1 MTSRI
6 ERVHAREVFD
16 SRGRPTVEVEATCA
30 GARPGRAMVPSGA
43 STGRFEAVE
52 LRDRGDSRLDGLGV
66 RQAVRNVC
74 TEIAAAI
81 VGLDAGDQAA
91 IDQRLIELDGTPQ
104 KSRLGANAILGTSLA
119 VAYASAEARG
129 LTPVARFREI
139 WTHISSPLPPGEGGR
154 RPGEGS
160 AASESHSRTDLQT
173 SPSPMQSASNVDR
186 VPHPLPKGEG
196 TAASRTRDLG
206 RRMLLPLPM
215 VNMISGG
222 LHAGRQLEFQDFLIL
237 PVGATS
243 YSQAFEWIVTIYR
256 RLGRV
261 LTDRGHEG
269 ILIGDEGGYG
279 PKLRSNE
286 EAIELV
292 IAAIEAAGLKPGA
305 DVAIG
310 LDVAS
315 THFFEDGHYCLPSV
329 SPSPLSAEQMVDLLE
344 RWVNRY
350 PIISL
355 EDPLAEDDWAG
366 WRLITERLGHRVQ
379 LIGDDLFVTNV
390 ARLREGIERGV
401 ANSVLIKLNQIGT
414 LSETLA
420 TLKLALDHGYLPV
433 VSARSGETEDATI
446 ADLVAATGAGQL
458 KVGSV
463 ARSER
468 LAKYNQLLRLEEML
482 GTEASYLGGAIFSSL
497 ASR

>member
-1 MTSRI
+1 MI
-6 ERVHAREVFD
+6 
-16 SRGRPTVEVEATCA
+16 
-30 GARPGRAMVPSGA
+30 
-43 STGRFEAVE
+43 
-52 LRDRGDSRLDGLGV
+52 
-66 RQAVRNVC
+66 
-74 TEIAAAI
+74 
-81 VGLDAGDQAA
+81 GLDADDQAE
-91 IDQRLIELDGTPQ
+91 IDRRLIELDGTPQ

-129 LTPVARFREI
+129 LTAVARFREI
-139 WTHISSPLPPGEGGR
+139 WENVGR
-154 RPGEGS
+154 SLR
-160 AASESHSRTDLQT
+160 
-173 SPSPMQSASNVDR
+173 DR
-186 VPHPLPKGEG
+186 NSGHGV
-196 TAASRTRDLG
+196 TRLHELG
-206 RRMLLPLPM
+206 QRMLLPLPM

-243 YSQAFEWIVTIYR
+243 YSQAFEWIVTVYR

-261 LTDRGHEG
+261 LTERGHEG

-279 PKLRSNE
+279 PKLHTNE

-292 IAAIEAAGLKPGA
+292 VAAIEAAGLKPGS

-315 THFFEDGHYCLPSV
+315 THFFENGQYRLPSV
-329 SPSPLSAEQMVDLLE
+329 SSSPLSAEQMVDLLE
-344 RWVNRY
+344 GWVTRY

-355 EDPLAEDDWAG
+355 EDPLAEDDWIG
-366 WRLITERLGHRVQ
+366 WKLITERLGSRVQ

-390 ARLREGIERGV
+390 ARLREGIDRGV

-420 TLKLALDHGYLPV
+420 TLKLALDNGYWPV

-446 ADLVAATGAGQL
+446 ADLVVATGAGQL

-468 LAKYNQLLRLEEML
+468 LAKYNQLLRLEESL
-482 GTEASYLGGAIFSSL
+482 GAEAGYLGGTILGSAVARHRPPFGRGS
-497 ASR
+497 

>member
-1 MTSRI
+1 MTSTRI

-16 SRGRPTVEVEATCA
+16 SRGKPTVEVEVTCA
-30 GARPGRAMVPSGA
+30 GSRPGRAMVPSGA

-52 LRDRGDSRLDGLGV
+52 LRDRDASRLDGLGV
-66 RQAVRNVC
+66 REAVRNVC
-74 TEIAAAI
+74 TEISSALI
-81 VGLDAGDQAA
+81 GLDADDQTE
-91 IDQRLIELDGTPQ
+91 IDRRLIELDGTPQ

-129 LTPVARFREI
+129 VTPVARFREI
-139 WTHISSPLPPGEGGR
+139 WTDVGQVFNLPVSQKSGQVEN
-154 RPGEGS
+154 
-160 AASESHSRTDLQT
+160 L
-173 SPSPMQSASNVDR
+173 
-186 VPHPLPKGEG
+186 PH
-196 TAASRTRDLG
+196 DLG

-243 YSQAFEWIVTIYR
+243 YSQAFEWIVTVYR

-261 LTDRGHEG
+261 LSERGHEG

-279 PKLRSNE
+279 PKLRTNE

-292 IAAIEAAGLKPGA
+292 VAAIEAAGLKPGS

-315 THFFEDGHYCLPSV
+315 THFFENGQYRLPTV
-329 SPSPLSAEQMVDLLE
+329 SSPPLSAEQMVDLLE
-344 RWVNRY
+344 QWVARY

-355 EDPLAEDDWAG
+355 EDPLAEDDWSG
-366 WRLITERLGHRVQ
+366 WKLITERLGNRVQ

-401 ANSVLIKLNQIGT
+401 GNSVLIKLNQIGT

-420 TLKLALDHGYLPV
+420 TLKLALDNGYWPV

-446 ADLVAATGAGQL
+446 ADLVVATGAGQL

-468 LAKYNQLLRLEEML
+468 LAKYNQLLRLEETL
-482 GTEASYLGGAIFSSL
+482 RADAGYLGGAIFRSL
-497 ASR
+497 NPGVPKRC

>member
-1 MTSRI
+1 
-6 ERVHAREVFD
+6 
-16 SRGRPTVEVEATCA
+16 
-30 GARPGRAMVPSGA
+30 MVPSGA

-66 RQAVRNVC
+66 RHAVANVC
-74 TEIAAAI
+74 TEIASVLI
-81 VGLDAGDQAA
+81 GLDANDQAE
-91 IDQRLIELDGTPQ
+91 IDRRLIELDGTPQ

-129 LTPVARFREI
+129 LSAVARFREI
-139 WTHISSPLPPGEGGR
+139 WENHHRRAGGVSPPVNSSVTVVRPTGGLTPSDRLGE
-154 RPGEGS
+154 
-160 AASESHSRTDLQT
+160 
-173 SPSPMQSASNVDR
+173 
-186 VPHPLPKGEG
+186 K
-196 TAASRTRDLG
+196 
-206 RRMLLPLPM
+206 MLLPLPM

-243 YSQAFEWIVTIYR
+243 YSQAFEWIVMVYR

-261 LTDRGHEG
+261 LTERGHEG

-279 PKLRSNE
+279 PKLRTNE
-286 EAIELV
+286 EAIEFV
-292 IAAIEAAGLKPGA
+292 VAAIEAAGLKPGS

-315 THFFEDGHYCLPSV
+315 THFFEEGRYRLPSV
-329 SPSPLSAEQMVDLLE
+329 SSSPLTAEQMVDLLE
-344 RWVNRY
+344 RWVTRY

-355 EDPLAEDDWAG
+355 EDALAEDDWDG
-366 WRLITERLGHRVQ
+366 WRLITERLGQRVQ

-390 ARLREGIERGV
+390 ARLQEGIERGV

-420 TLKLALDHGYLPV
+420 TLKLALDNGYWPV

-446 ADLVAATGAGQL
+446 ADLVVATGAGQL

-468 LAKYNQLLRLEEML
+468 LAKYNQLLRLEESL
-482 GTEASYLGGAIFSSL
+482 AGEAGYLGGAIFT
-497 ASR
+497 R

>member
-1 MTSRI
+1 MTASRI

-16 SRGRPTVEVEATCA
+16 SRGKPTVEVEVTCA

-52 LRDRGDSRLDGLGV
+52 LRDRGDMRLDGMGV

-74 TEIAAAI
+74 TEIASVLI
-81 VGLDAGDQAA
+81 GLDAADQAE
-91 IDQRLIELDGTPQ
+91 IDRRLIELDGTLQ
-104 KSRLGANAILGTSLA
+104 KSRLGANAILGASLA

-129 LTPVARFREI
+129 ESPVARFREI
-139 WTHISSPLPPGEGGR
+139 WNTVPLSAGR
-154 RPGEGS
+154 QVS
-160 AASESHSRTDLQT
+160 AGRQAET
-173 SPSPMQSASNVDR
+173 
-186 VPHPLPKGEG
+186 
-196 TAASRTRDLG
+196 SRTRELG
-206 RRMLLPLPM
+206 SRMLLPLPM

-243 YSQAFEWIVTIYR
+243 YSQAFEWIVMVYR

-261 LTDRGHEG
+261 LTERGHEG

-279 PKLRSNE
+279 PKLKTNE
-286 EAIELV
+286 EAIDLIV
-292 IAAIEAAGLKPGA
+292 AAIETAGLKAGS

-315 THFFEDGHYCLPSV
+315 THFFEDGQYRLPSV
-329 SPSPLSAEQMVDLLE
+329 SSSPLSAEQMVDLLE
-344 RWVNRY
+344 GWVERY

-355 EDPLAEDDWAG
+355 EDPLAEDDWTG
-366 WRLITERLGHRVQ
+366 WRLMTERLGDRVQ

-390 ARLREGIERGV
+390 ARLTEGIERGV
-401 ANSVLIKLNQIGT
+401 GNSVLIKLNQIGT

-420 TLKLALDHGYLPV
+420 TLRLAIDNGYLPV

-446 ADLVAATGAGQL
+446 ADLVVATGAGQL

-468 LAKYNQLLRLEEML
+468 LAKYNQLLRLEESL
-482 GTEASYLGGAIFSSL
+482 GSEAGYLGGTIFDPNDESPRS
-497 ASR
+497 ARVS

>member
-1 MTSRI
+1 
-6 ERVHAREVFD
+6 
-16 SRGRPTVEVEATCA
+16 
-30 GARPGRAMVPSGA
+30 MVPSGA

-66 RQAVRNVC
+66 RQAVRSVR
-74 TEIAAAI
+74 TEIASALI
-81 VGLDAGDQAA
+81 GLDADDQAE
-91 IDQRLIELDGTPQ
+91 IDRRLIELDGTPQ

-129 LTPVARFREI
+129 LSAVSRFREI
-139 WTHISSPLPPGEGGR
+139 WDAVRQDSNLPISNKAGQVENL
-154 RPGEGS
+154 
-160 AASESHSRTDLQT
+160 SHEL
-173 SPSPMQSASNVDR
+173 
-186 VPHPLPKGEG
+186 G
-196 TAASRTRDLG
+196 TQ
-206 RRMLLPLPM
+206 MLLPLPM

-243 YSQAFEWIVTIYR
+243 YSQAFDWIVAVYR

-261 LTDRGHEG
+261 LTERGHEG

-279 PKLRSNE
+279 PKLRTNE
-286 EAIELV
+286 EAIEFV
-292 IAAIEAAGLKPGA
+292 VAAIEAAGLKPGIE
-305 DVAIG
+305 VAIG

-315 THFFEDGHYCLPSV
+315 THFFEEGRYRLPSV
-329 SPSPLSAEQMVDLLE
+329 SSSPLSAGQMVDLLE
-344 RWVNRY
+344 SWVARY

-355 EDPLAEDDWAG
+355 EDPLAEDDWDG
-366 WRLITERLGHRVQ
+366 WRLITERLGNRIQ
-379 LIGDDLFVTNV
+379 LIGDDFFVTNV
-390 ARLREGIERGV
+390 ARLREGIDRGV

-420 TLKLALDHGYLPV
+420 TLKLAIDHGYWPV

-446 ADLVAATGAGQL
+446 ADLVVATGAGQL

-468 LAKYNQLLRLEEML
+468 LAKYNQLLRLEESL
-482 GTEASYLGGAIFSSL
+482 ASEAGYLGGAIFT
-497 ASR
+497 R

>member
-1 MTSRI
+1 
-6 ERVHAREVFD
+6 
-16 SRGRPTVEVEATCA
+16 
-30 GARPGRAMVPSGA
+30 MVPSGA

-52 LRDRGDSRLDGLGV
+52 LRDRDVSRLDGLGV
-66 RQAVRNVC
+66 RQAVANVC
-74 TEIAAAI
+74 TEIASELI
-81 VGLDAGDQAA
+81 GLDADDQAE
-91 IDQRLIELDGTPQ
+91 IDRRLIELDGTPQ

-129 LTPVARFREI
+129 LSAVARFHEI
-139 WTHISSPLPPGEGGR
+139 WETHHRRTGGVSPRLKSGGV
-154 RPGEGS
+154 
-160 AASESHSRTDLQT
+160 TDQPTRGVT
-173 SPSPMQSASNVDR
+173 SPVRQHCAE
-186 VPHPLPKGEG
+186 LG
-196 TAASRTRDLG
+196 T
-206 RRMLLPLPM
+206 RMLLPLPM

-222 LHAGRQLEFQDFLIL
+222 LHAGRQLEIQDFLIL
-237 PVGATS
+237 PVGAKS
-243 YSQAFEWIVTIYR
+243 YSQAFEWIVTVYR

-261 LTDRGHEG
+261 LSDHGHEG

-279 PKLRSNE
+279 PKLGTNE

-292 IAAIEAAGLKPGA
+292 VAAIEASGLKPGS
-305 DVAIG
+305 DVSIG

-315 THFFEDGHYCLPSV
+315 THFFDDGRYHLPSV
-329 SPSPLSAEQMVDLLE
+329 SSSPLTSEQMVDLLE
-344 RWVNRY
+344 NWVARY

-355 EDPLAEDDWAG
+355 EDPLAEDDWTG
-366 WRLITERLGHRVQ
+366 WRLITKRLGDRVQ

-390 ARLREGIERGV
+390 IRLQEGIQRGV

-420 TLKLALDHGYLPV
+420 TLRLALDKGYWPV

-446 ADLVAATGAGQL
+446 ADLVVATGAGQL

-468 LAKYNQLLRLEEML
+468 LAKYNQLLRLEESL
-482 GTEASYLGGAIFSSL
+482 AGEAGYLGGTIFRG
-497 ASR
+497 AAEE

>member
-1 MTSRI
+1 MTTSRI

-16 SRGRPTVEVEATCA
+16 SRGKPTVEVEVTCA

-52 LRDRGDSRLDGLGV
+52 LRDHDDSRLDGLGV

-74 TEIAAAI
+74 TEIASAI
-81 VGLDAGDQAA
+81 IGLDADDQAE
-91 IDQRLIELDGTPQ
+91 IDRRLIELDGTSQ

-129 LTPVARFREI
+129 VSPVARFREI
-139 WTHISSPLPPGEGGR
+139 WQAVGQVENLPHEL
-154 RPGEGS
+154 S
-160 AASESHSRTDLQT
+160 Q
-173 SPSPMQSASNVDR
+173 
-186 VPHPLPKGEG
+186 
-196 TAASRTRDLG
+196 
-206 RRMLLPLPM
+206 RMLLPLPM

-237 PVGATS
+237 PVGAKS
-243 YSQAFEWIVTIYR
+243 YSQAFEWIVTVYR

-261 LTDRGHEG
+261 LTERGHEG

-279 PKLRSNE
+279 PKLRTNE

-292 IAAIEAAGLKPGA
+292 VAAIEAAGLKPGR

-315 THFFEDGHYCLPSV
+315 THFFENGRYRLPSV
-329 SPSPLSAEQMVDLLE
+329 SSSPLTAEQMVDLLDQ
-344 RWVNRY
+344 WVARY

-355 EDPLAEDDWAG
+355 EDPLAEDDWDG
-366 WRLITERLGHRVQ
+366 WRLITERLGDRVQ

-390 ARLREGIERGV
+390 ARLQEGIERGI

-414 LSETLA
+414 LSETLS
-420 TLKLALDHGYLPV
+420 TLRLALDNGYLPV

-446 ADLVAATGAGQL
+446 ADLVVATGAGQL

-468 LAKYNQLLRLEEML
+468 LAKYNQLLRLEESL
-482 GTEASYLGGAIFSSL
+482 GSEAGYLGGTIFQPLSG
-497 ASR
+497 

>member
-1 MTSRI
+1 MTSTRI

-16 SRGRPTVEVEATCA
+16 SRGKPTVEVEVTCA

-52 LRDRGDSRLDGLGV
+52 LRDRDASRLDGLGV
-66 RQAVRNVC
+66 RKAVKNVC
-74 TEIAAAI
+74 TEIASALI
-81 VGLDAGDQAA
+81 GLDAADQAE
-91 IDQRLIELDGTPQ
+91 IDRRLIELDGTPQ

-119 VAYASAEARG
+119 VAYTSAESRG
-129 LTPVARFREI
+129 LTAVARFREI
-139 WTHISSPLPPGEGGR
+139 WEAQFWRAEGVNPPSQMAGSETRTLGGLT
-154 RPGEGS
+154 PS
-160 AASESHSRTDLQT
+160 ARLRS
-173 SPSPMQSASNVDR
+173 
-186 VPHPLPKGEG
+186 
-196 TAASRTRDLG
+196 
-206 RRMLLPLPM
+206 MLLPLPM

-243 YSQAFEWIVTIYR
+243 YSQAFEWIVTVYR
-256 RLGRV
+256 RLGRL
-261 LTDRGHEG
+261 LTERGHEG

-279 PKLRSNE
+279 PKLRTNE

-292 IAAIEAAGLKPGA
+292 VAAIEASGLNPGR
-305 DVAIG
+305 DVALG

-315 THFFEDGHYCLPSV
+315 THFFEDGRYRLPSV
-329 SPSPLSAEQMVDLLE
+329 SSSPLTAEQMIDLLE
-344 RWVNRY
+344 GWVAQY

-355 EDPLAEDDWAG
+355 EDPLAEDDWTG

-420 TLKLALDHGYLPV
+420 TLRLAIENGYWPV

-446 ADLVAATGAGQL
+446 ADLVVATGAGQL

-468 LAKYNQLLRLEEML
+468 LAKYNQLLRLEESL
-482 GTEASYLGGAIFSSL
+482 RGTADFLGGKIFESL
-497 ASR
+497 RSR

>member
-1 MTSRI
+1 
-6 ERVHAREVFD
+6 
-16 SRGRPTVEVEATCA
+16 
-30 GARPGRAMVPSGA
+30 MVPSGA

-52 LRDRGDSRLDGLGV
+52 LRDRDVPRLDGLGV

-74 TEIAAAI
+74 TEIASALI
-81 VGLDAGDQAA
+81 GLDAADQAE
-91 IDQRLIELDGTPQ
+91 IDWRLIELDGTDQ

-129 LTPVARFREI
+129 LSAVARFREI
-139 WTHISSPLPPGEGGR
+139 WNATQTH
-154 RPGEGS
+154 
-160 AASESHSRTDLQT
+160 Q
-173 SPSPMQSASNVDR
+173 
-186 VPHPLPKGEG
+186 
-196 TAASRTRDLG
+196 ASREALAPGPNATVRGLTPSGSPVLSNLG
-206 RRMLLPLPM
+206 QRMLLPLPM

-243 YSQAFEWIVTIYR
+243 YSQAFEWIVTVYR

-261 LTDRGHEG
+261 LTERGYEG

-279 PKLRSNE
+279 PKLRTNE

-292 IAAIEAAGLKPGA
+292 VAAIEAAGLKPGS

-315 THFFEDGHYCLPSV
+315 THFFDNGKYLLPSV
-329 SPSPLSAEQMVDLLE
+329 SSSPLSAEQMVDLLE
-344 RWVNRY
+344 SWVARY
-350 PIISL
+350 PIISI
-355 EDPLAEDDWAG
+355 EDPLAEDDWNG
-366 WRLITERLGHRVQ
+366 WKLMTERLGHRVQ

-420 TLKLALDHGYLPV
+420 TLKLSLDNGYWPV

-446 ADLVAATGAGQL
+446 ADLVVATGAGQL

-468 LAKYNQLLRLEEML
+468 LAKYNQLLRLQETL
-482 GTEASYLGGAIFSSL
+482 GADAGYFGGTIFESL
-497 ASR
+497 TGHRLSAGKNHQPKQHGNSIDDQKSR

>member
-16 SRGRPTVEVEATCA
+16 SRGKPTVEVEVTCA

-52 LRDRGDSRLDGLGV
+52 LRDRSDSRLDGLGV

-74 TEIAAAI
+74 TEIASAI
-81 VGLDAGDQAA
+81 IGLDADDQAE
-91 IDQRLIELDGTPQ
+91 IDRRLIELDGTPQ

-129 LTPVARFREI
+129 VSPVIRFREI
-139 WTHISSPLPPGEGGR
+139 WDAIVGHVEIVL
-154 RPGEGS
+154 
-160 AASESHSRTDLQT
+160 D
-173 SPSPMQSASNVDR
+173 
-186 VPHPLPKGEG
+186 K
-196 TAASRTRDLG
+196 LG
-206 RRMLLPLPM
+206 MRMLLPLPM

-243 YSQAFEWIVTIYR
+243 YSQAFEWIVTVYR

-261 LTDRGHEG
+261 LIERGHEG
-269 ILIGDEGGYG
+269 ILVGDEGGYG
-279 PKLRSNE
+279 PKLRTNE

-292 IAAIEAAGLKPGA
+292 VAAIEVAGLNPGD

-315 THFFEDGHYCLPSV
+315 THFFEDGRYRLPSV
-329 SPSPLSAEQMVDLLE
+329 SSSPLTAEQMVDLLE
-344 RWVNRY
+344 GWVARY

-355 EDPLAEDDWAG
+355 EDPLAEDDWTG
-366 WRLITERLGHRVQ
+366 WRLITERLGKRVQ

-401 ANSVLIKLNQIGT
+401 ANSVLIKPNQIGT
-414 LSETLA
+414 LTETLA
-420 TLKLALDHGYLPV
+420 TLRLAIDNGYWPV
-433 VSARSGETEDATI
+433 VSARSGETEDTTI
-446 ADLVAATGAGQL
+446 ADLVVATGAGQL

-468 LAKYNQLLRLEEML
+468 LAKYNQLLRLEETL
-482 GTEASYLGGAIFSSL
+482 RTDVGYLGGSIFESL
-497 ASR
+497 RS

>member
-1 MTSRI
+1 MTISRI
-6 ERVHAREVFD
+6 EHVHAREVFD
-16 SRGRPTVEVEATCA
+16 SRGKPTVEVEVTCT

-52 LRDRGDSRLDGLGV
+52 LRDRDDSRLDGLGV

-74 TEIAAAI
+74 TEIASAI
-81 VGLDAGDQAA
+81 IGLDAEDQAA
-91 IDQRLIELDGTPQ
+91 IDRRLIELDGTPQ

-119 VAYASAEARG
+119 VAYASAEVRG
-129 LTPVARFREI
+129 LSAAARFREI
-139 WTHISSPLPPGEGGR
+139 WTSISFPLPG
-154 RPGEGS
+154 
-160 AASESHSRTDLQT
+160 
-173 SPSPMQSASNVDR
+173 
-186 VPHPLPKGEG
+186 GEG
-196 TAASRTRDLG
+196 TAALRTRELG
-206 RRMLLPLPM
+206 QRMLLPLPM

-243 YSQAFEWIVTIYR
+243 YSQAFEWIVTVYR

-261 LTDRGHEG
+261 LTERGHEG

-279 PKLRSNE
+279 PKLRTNE

-292 IAAIEAAGLKPGA
+292 VTAIEAAGLKPGS

-315 THFFEDGHYCLPSV
+315 THFFEDGRYRLPSV
-329 SPSPLSAEQMVDLLE
+329 SSSPLTAEQMVDLLDQ
-344 RWVNRY
+344 WVARY

-355 EDPLAEDDWAG
+355 EDPLAENDWDG
-366 WRLITERLGHRVQ
+366 WRLITERLGSRVQ

-390 ARLREGIERGV
+390 ARLRAGIERGV

-420 TLKLALDHGYLPV
+420 TLRLALDNGYWPV

-446 ADLVAATGAGQL
+446 ADLVVATGAGQL

-468 LAKYNQLLRLEEML
+468 LAKYNQLLRLEESL
-482 GTEASYLGGAIFSSL
+482 GSDAGYLGGTIFQSL
-497 ASR
+497 SGHQFTAGLHQPKQQGISNDDQKSR

>member
-1 MTSRI
+1 
-6 ERVHAREVFD
+6 
-16 SRGRPTVEVEATCA
+16 
-30 GARPGRAMVPSGA
+30 MVPSGA

-52 LRDRGDSRLDGLGV
+52 LRDSDTSRLDGLGV

-74 TEIAAAI
+74 TEIASAI
-81 VGLDAGDQAA
+81 VGLDADDQAE
-91 IDQRLIELDGTPQ
+91 IDRRLIELDGTPQ

-119 VAYASAEARG
+119 VAYASAEVRG
-129 LTPVARFREI
+129 LSAVARFHEI
-139 WTHISSPLPPGEGGR
+139 WTGVVGQVSNLPVTE
-154 RPGEGS
+154 S
-160 AASESHSRTDLQT
+160 AGLVENL
-173 SPSPMQSASNVDR
+173 
-186 VPHPLPKGEG
+186 PHE
-196 TAASRTRDLG
+196 LG

-261 LTDRGHEG
+261 LTERGHEG
-269 ILIGDEGGYG
+269 TLIGDEGGYG
-279 PKLRSNE
+279 PKLRTND

-292 IAAIEAAGLKPGA
+292 VAAIEAADLKPGD

-315 THFFEDGHYCLPSV
+315 THFFEDGHYRLPSV
-329 SPSPLSAEQMVDLLE
+329 SSSPLSAEQLVDLLE
-344 RWVNRY
+344 NWVARY

-366 WRLITERLGHRVQ
+366 WRLITERLGNRVQ
-379 LIGDDLFVTNV
+379 LVGDDLFVTNV

-420 TLKLALDHGYLPV
+420 TLRLAIDNGYLPV

-446 ADLVAATGAGQL
+446 ADLVVATGAGQL

-468 LAKYNQLLRLEEML
+468 LAKYNQLLRLEETL
-482 GTEASYLGGAIFSSL
+482 GTHAGYLGGEVFGSAVYQHRTPKFTRD
-497 ASR
+497 AARGR